1 MPNGSGWAN
10 SRRHWA
16 AFATLMAYGASPEE
30 GLAAVTEEVAR
41 LLPVDLVT
49 VGRYE
54 PDRTITFLSRWGDG
68 ESHSTIGSRWPLGGR
83 NLSTLVFETGRSARI
98 DRYADASG
106 PLGVTARDVSMHSAV
121 ASPILVED
129 RLWGVMAA
137 ASTGERP
144 LPADAEARLAPLA
157 ELVPLTIAQGT
168 SRTGLAQLVDEQAA
182 LHRVATLVARGEHPE
197 EVFAAVIEEV
207 GNLLPVDM
215 AILGRYEPD
224 DALALLATWGRSDG
238 ESRPA
243 ERLPLG
249 GRNLGTLVLK
259 TGRPV
264 RIDSYTDASGP
275 LSTSAQEAG
284 LRSAVAAPII
294 VEGRIWGMVGAG
306 SGIEQAL
313 PAGTEARLA
322 SLTELVAMAIANAE
336 SRAELMASRA
346 RIVASADEARQR
358 IERDLHDGTQ
368 QQLVT
373 LMLDLRTA
381 RATHSCDRCELADQ
395 LARTEQGLKDV
406 LDALRETARGIHP
419 AILSKAGLGPAFKAL
434 ARRSAIPVDVT
445 LRAER
450 RLPEPIEVAAY
461 YVVSEALTNA
471 AKHANASV
479 VAVELDAQE
488 EHLLL
493 AIRDD
498 GVGGADP
505 TRGSGLVGITDRIAA
520 LSGRLEI
527 SSPPGGGTSLSIDI
541 PIERQSITA

>member
-1 MPNGSGWAN
+1 
-10 SRRHWA
+10 
-16 AFATLMAYGASPEE
+16 
-30 GLAAVTEEVAR
+30 
-41 LLPVDLVT
+41 
-49 VGRYE
+49 
-54 PDRTITFLSRWGDG
+54 
-68 ESHSTIGSRWPLGGR
+68 
-83 NLSTLVFETGRSARI
+83 
-98 DRYADASG
+98 
-106 PLGVTARDVSMHSAV
+106 
-121 ASPILVED
+121 
-129 RLWGVMAA
+129 
-137 ASTGERP
+137 
-144 LPADAEARLAPLA
+144 
-157 ELVPLTIAQGT
+157 
-168 SRTGLAQLVDEQAA
+168 
-182 LHRVATLVARGEHPE
+182 
-197 EVFAAVIEEV
+197 
-207 GNLLPVDM
+207 
-215 AILGRYEPD
+215 
-224 DALALLATWGRSDG
+224 
-238 ESRPA
+238 
-243 ERLPLG
+243 
-249 GRNLGTLVLK
+249 
-259 TGRPV
+259 
-264 RIDSYTDASGP
+264 
-275 LSTSAQEAG
+275 
-284 LRSAVAAPII
+284 
-294 VEGRIWGMVGAG
+294 
-306 SGIEQAL
+306 
-313 PAGTEARLA
+313 
-322 SLTELVAMAIANAE
+322 
-336 SRAELMASRA
+336 
-346 RIVASADEARQR
+346 
-358 IERDLHDGTQ
+358 
-368 QQLVT
+368 
-373 LMLDLRTA
+373 MLDLRTA